1 MGRPTPGPSLNGG
14 VRFVWVV
21 SPRGVFGPLFRKGD
35 RKMAFDINSVESVL
49 GLLLGGGGLGAL
61 FTWKFTRRKLDAEA
75 SSSEVDLAQKVQET
89 YQDMLEYKQK
99 EVDDNHRLIEE
110 LRTDRDHYK
119 QGYEELRSRQDKTD
133 EIVRGLQDQVAEN
146 RKEMNMM
153 RPFLCGVIGCK
164 LRTVDGLNGLVGN
177 DGLNEKTNK
186 VQRKVK
192 KTTK

>member
-1 MGRPTPGPSLNGG
+1 
-14 VRFVWVV
+14 
-21 SPRGVFGPLFRKGD
+21 
-35 RKMAFDINSVESVL
+35 MAFDINSVESVL